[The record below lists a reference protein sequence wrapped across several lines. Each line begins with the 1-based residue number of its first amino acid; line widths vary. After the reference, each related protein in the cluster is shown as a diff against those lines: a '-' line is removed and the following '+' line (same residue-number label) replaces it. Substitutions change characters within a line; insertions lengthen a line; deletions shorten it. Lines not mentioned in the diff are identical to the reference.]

1 MGETLVD
8 RVAEIITRY
17 NMIAPGSRV
26 GVAVSGGA
34 DSIVLVRIL
43 VRLAPRLRVE
53 LVVLHLNHQ
62 LRGAES
68 DGDEEFVRALADSLG
83 LPYIVER
90 TQLRPGNL
98 EQVARLARR
107 DFFARARAAQGLD
120 RVALGH
126 TRTDQAETVL
136 FRFLRGSGTAGLAGM
151 RFMTPDGL
159 IRPLLTTSR
168 TEVRE
173 WAITERTP
181 WREDSTN
188 GDLRFAR
195 NRLRNETIPALAEAF
210 NPNLEGVLAG
220 MADVAQA
227 EEEYWNRSI
236 TTIYNR
242 ITKRTQ
248 LGSFLQIADFD
259 QLHLAERRRLIRHCL
274 AVIRGD
280 LRSIDASHVD
290 AILRVCASSHG
301 HDRVI
306 VPGVDALRSFGT
318 LLLMAPGR
326 LNSDQR
332 HYRVDLE
339 IGVFHELPYGLGS
352 IRINRGNSD
361 EFCANFNSEQYPS
374 IETAI
379 LSGGALSGEK
389 SGWSLYVRNWEPGDE
404 LQRVGHNG
412 RDKLKVLFQEFR
424 VLLWERR
431 HWPVVVCGED
441 IIWARRFGCAA
452 GFDAASGC
460 RDALRLTYLEA
471 SDIPR
476 FPVSE

>member
-1 MGETLVD
+1 
-8 RVAEIITRY
+8 
-17 NMIAPGSRV
+17 
-26 GVAVSGGA
+26 
-34 DSIVLVRIL
+34 
-43 VRLAPRLRVE
+43 
-53 LVVLHLNHQ
+53 
-62 LRGAES
+62 
-68 DGDEEFVRALADSLG
+68 
-83 LPYIVER
+83 
-90 TQLRPGNL
+90 
-98 EQVARLARR
+98 
-107 DFFARARAAQGLD
+107 
-120 RVALGH
+120 
-126 TRTDQAETVL
+126 
-136 FRFLRGSGTAGLAGM
+136 
-151 RFMTPDGL
+151 
-159 IRPLLTTSR
+159 
-168 TEVRE
+168 
-173 WAITERTP
+173 
-181 WREDSTN
+181 
-188 GDLRFAR
+188 
-195 NRLRNETIPALAEAF
+195 
-210 NPNLEGVLAG
+210 
-220 MADVAQA
+220 
-227 EEEYWNRSI
+227 
-236 TTIYNR
+236 
-242 ITKRTQ
+242 
-248 LGSFLQIADFD
+248 
-259 QLHLAERRRLIRHCL
+259 
-274 AVIRGD
+274 
-280 LRSIDASHVD
+280 
-290 AILRVCASSHG
+290 
-301 HDRVI
+301 VI

-326 LNSDQR
+326 FNRDQR

-352 IRINRGNSD
+352 IRINRENSD

-460 RDALRLTYLEA
+460 RDALRLTYLEV